1 MSHVELAME
10 QLALPSTNM
19 LKTKAL
25 AITDL
30 KEAAF
35 SNFTNLSYMVYLLYT
50 KVFMLVNY
58 RKYFTI
64 YVESRKEHKPLRA

>member
-19 LKTKAL
+19 HKTKAL

-35 SNFTNLSYMVYLLYT
+35 SNFTNLSSMVYLLYT

-64 YVESRKEHKPLRA
+64 YVESRKEDKPLCA